1 MGCVSSKH
9 IAVDTNATV
18 SRKPSSKTALPRYPS
33 SSSSSSSAS
42 SSSSSSSSSSTLHP
56 PAYSDMKLNI
66 SSDSSPVLS
75 EPHGINNSKAALRQ
89 ETVKHFRQEF
99 RQDPKNLM
107 VQNAAHS
114 LDFATLTTN
123 RDVMISDNHVFNT
136 KIPTE
141 SMVTNQKSS
150 GRCWIFAAL
159 NVFRV
164 EVMKKYNLEEFE
176 LSQGY
181 LFFWDK
187 FEKSNWFLEC
197 MIDMRDRDVN
207 DRVVQHLLKEPV
219 SDGGQWDMLVNL
231 VERYGVV
238 PKALYPESFSSSNSG
253 RLNALVL
260 SKLREHAAILRRLAA
275 HGHSLEE
282 LREEKNKCLKEIYT
296 ILAITLGEPPKKPFT
311 WSFRNKDKKYFE
323 FKDLTPHSYFKD
335 HVGYPVT
342 ETVSIINDPR
352 NKSMQLYTVQYL
364 GNIAGGR
371 PIRYINAPIEDLK
384 ELAIKKLTSGKP
396 VWFGADVGKYLHRDA
411 GILDPKV
418 FQYDLA
424 FNISFKLNKA
434 ERLIHG
440 DSLMTHAMVFTGVH
454 LDEDG
459 KPVRWRVE
467 NSWGDV
473 GGDKGYLT
481 MSDAWFSEFV
491 YQVVLEKEL
500 VPQNFLDVL
509 EQDVHVLPAY
519 DPMGALA

>member
-1 MGCVSSKH
+1 
-9 IAVDTNATV
+9 
-18 SRKPSSKTALPRYPS
+18 
-33 SSSSSSSAS
+33 
-42 SSSSSSSSSSTLHP
+42 
-56 PAYSDMKLNI
+56 MKLNI
-66 SSDSSPVLS
+66 NADSTPVLS
-75 EPHGINNSKAALRQ
+75 EPHGINNAKAALRQ
-89 ETVKHFRQEF
+89 ETVKHFRQVSDRLLPVTTPSTGRKPAHACLHIDAEF
-99 RQDPKNLM
+99 RHDPKNLM

-114 LDFATLTTN
+114 LDFTTLTTN
-123 RDVMISDNHVFNT
+123 REVMINDNHVFNT

-159 NVFRV
+159 NVFRI

-187 FEKSNWFLEC
+187 FEKSNWFL
-197 MIDMRDRDVN
+197 D
-207 DRVVQHLLKEPV
+207 
-219 SDGGQWDMLVNL
+219 DGGQWDMLVNL

-253 RLNALVL
+253 KLNTLVL

-335 HVGYPVT
+335 HIGYPVT

-352 NKSMQLYTVQYL
+352 NKVMQLYTVQYL

-371 PIRYINAPIEDLK
+371 PIRYINAPMEDLK
-384 ELAIKKLTSGKP
+384 ELAIKKLASGKP

-411 GILDPKV
+411 GILDPKL

-500 VPQNFLDVL
+500 VPQTLLDVL

>member
-1 MGCVSSKH
+1 MGCVHSKNLEPVNH
-9 IAVDTNATV
+9 VV
-18 SRKPSSKTALPRYPS
+18 SRRLNNNNTTSTSEKNGRPLS
-33 SSSSSSSAS
+33 SSSSSFNS
-42 SSSSSSSSSSTLHP
+42 P
-56 PAYSDMKLNI
+56 PAYDQEMKLDLHP
-66 SSDSSPVLS
+66 SDSPILT
-75 EPHGINNSKAALRQ
+75 EPHGINNPKAALRKENVNQ
-89 ETVKHFRQEF
+89 LSESFNA
-99 RQDPKNLM
+99 DPKNRM

-114 LDFATLTTN
+114 LDFTTLITN
-123 RDVMISDNHVFNT
+123 RDVMVGDNHVFNT
-136 KIPTE
+136 KIPIE

-197 MIDMRDRDVN
+197 MIDLRDKDVN

-219 SDGGQWDMLVNL
+219 NDGGQWDMLVNL

-238 PKALYPESFSSSNSG
+238 PKALYPESFSSSSSG
-253 RLNALVL
+253 KLNGLVI
-260 SKLREHAAILRRLAA
+260 SKLRDHAVVLRRLAA
-275 HGHSLEE
+275 MGRSVDE
-282 LREEKNKCLKEIYT
+282 LRAEKEKCLKEIYN

-311 WSFRNKDKKYFE
+311 WAFRNKDKKYYE
-323 FKDLTPHSYFKD
+323 FQNVTPQSYFRD

-342 ETVSIINDPR
+342 DTISIVNDPR
-352 NKSMQLYTVQYL
+352 NKAMALYTVQYL
-364 GNIAGGR
+364 GNISGGH
-371 PIRYINAPIEDLK
+371 PIRY
-384 ELAIKKLTSGKP
+384 
-396 VWFGADVGKYLHRDA
+396 VWFGADVGKYLHREA
-411 GILDPKV
+411 GILDPKL

-424 FNISFKLNKA
+424 FNIKFNMTKA

-440 DSLMTHAMVFTGVH
+440 ESLMTHAMVFTGVH
-454 LDEDG
+454 LDENG

-491 YQVVLEKEL
+491 YQVVVEKAIT
-500 VPQNFLDVL
+500 PQKYLDVL

>member
-1 MGCVSSKH
+1 MGCVHSKNIEPVNH
-9 IAVDTNATV
+9 VV
-18 SRKPSSKTALPRYPS
+18 SRRLNNNNNEKTS
-33 SSSSSSSAS
+33 SSSSSSSFNS
-42 SSSSSSSSSSTLHP
+42 L
-56 PAYSDMKLNI
+56 PAYDQDMKLNFHPA
-66 SSDSSPVLS
+66 DPSPVLT
-75 EPHGINNSKAALRQ
+75 EPHGINHPEAALHQ
-89 ETVKHFRQEF
+89 EWVHQLSNAFNA
-99 RQDPKNLM
+99 DPKNRM

-114 LDFATLTTN
+114 LDFTTLITN
-123 RDVMISDNHVFNT
+123 REVMIGDNHVFNT
-136 KIPTE
+136 KIPIE

-159 NVFRV
+159 NVFRI

-197 MIDMRDRDVN
+197 MIDLRDRDVN

-219 SDGGQWDMLVNL
+219 NDGGQWDMLVNL

-238 PKALYPESFSSSNSG
+238 PKALYPESFSSSSSGKLNS
-253 RLNALVL
+253 LVI
-260 SKLREHAAILRRLAA
+260 SKLRDHAVVLRRMAA
-275 HGHSLEE
+275 LGRSVEE
-282 LREEKNKCLKEIYT
+282 LRAEKDKCLKEIYN

-323 FKDLTPHSYFKD
+323 FQNVTPQSYFHD

-342 ETVSIINDPR
+342 DTISIVNDPR
-352 NKSMQLYTVQYL
+352 NKTMALYTVQYL
-364 GNIAGGR
+364 GNISGGH
-371 PIRYINAPIEDLK
+371 PIRYVNAPIEDLK
-384 ELAIKKLTSGKP
+384 ALAIKKLSSGKP
-396 VWFGADVGKYLHRDA
+396 VWFGADVGKYLQRDA

-424 FNISFKLNKA
+424 FNVSFNMTKA

-440 DSLMTHAMVFTGVH
+440 ESLMTHAMVFTGVH
-454 LDEDG
+454 LDEHG

-491 YQVVLEKEL
+491 YQVVLEKAIT
-500 VPQNFLDVL
+500 PKKYLDVL
-509 EQDVHVLPAY
+509 EQEVHVLPAY